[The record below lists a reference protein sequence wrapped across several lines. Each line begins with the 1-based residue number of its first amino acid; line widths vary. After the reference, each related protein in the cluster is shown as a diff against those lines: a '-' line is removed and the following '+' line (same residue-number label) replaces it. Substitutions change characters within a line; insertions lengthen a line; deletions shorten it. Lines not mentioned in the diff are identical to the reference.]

1 MITKITNIGDPK
13 NRRVIEVVPIN
24 LGTPKGGERFSLIG
38 FENDGTV
45 WIQPHDLGIAP
56 EDAGPVMDFP
66 QPWLIVDAV
75 QGLVLLH
82 WRAAAKLLEPKGK
95 REKWEQFTVILFK
108 EYLRIRAYE
117 STRNN

>member
-1 MITKITNIGDPK
+1 MITKITNVGDPK
-13 NRRVIEVVPIN
+13 NRRVIELIPIN
-24 LGTPKGGERFSLIG
+24 HGTPEGGKRYSLIG
-38 FENDGTV
+38 FEKDGTV

-82 WRAAAKLLEPKGK
+82 WRAAAKLLEPKID
-95 REKWEQFTVILFK
+95 REKWECFVNSLFQ
-108 EYLRIRAYE
+108 EYLHQCAYD
-117 STRNN
+117 STRKV